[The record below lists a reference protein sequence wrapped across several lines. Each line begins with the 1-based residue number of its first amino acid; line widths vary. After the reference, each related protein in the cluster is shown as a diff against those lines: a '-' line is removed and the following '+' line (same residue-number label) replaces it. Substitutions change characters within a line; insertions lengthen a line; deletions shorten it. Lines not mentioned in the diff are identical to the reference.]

1 MEGAEAPGDGWLFTP
16 GTEPRGS
23 GLVLDCDRGGH
34 SLRSREEQRGKDRR
48 MQREENKT
56 EGYTGGEA
64 WVSEGGRQ

>member
-1 MEGAEAPGDGWLFTP
+1 M
-16 GTEPRGS
+16 
-23 GLVLDCDRGGH
+23 LDCDRGGH

-64 WVSEGGRQ
+64 RVSEGGRQ